1 MEILAR
7 GRMTEA
13 YYELI
18 RKSSEYPD
26 SSVLLYRK
34 AVILYLM
41 NRDAEARE
49 ILVKL
54 RREKAFEEKVAELY
68 LRYRL
73 RIVGEHRESDI
84 PADLLPEVLFNAA
97 KLKNAEKRSEN
108 PGGKADTGADGAS
121 GPLRNRR
128 RTFQRCAEIFHFRS
142 EGG

>member
-1 MEILAR
+1 MDEDIVEILAR

-54 RREKAFEEKVAELY
+54 RREKAFEEKVQNFICDIDC
-68 LRYRL
+68 

-84 PADLLPEVLFNAA
+84 PADLLPEVLFNA
-97 KLKNAEKRSEN
+97 
-108 PGGKADTGADGAS
+108 GKTEEC
-121 GPLRNRR
+121 RR
-128 RTFQRCAEIFHFRS
+128 CV
-142 EGG
+142 